1 MVAHKRPRT
10 GAPVAYK
17 RPRGRP
23 PAVTLAQLVR
33 IEAVREARDAIPSD
47 KELAAELGVKIHVI
61 QRLMKQQR
69 AERCF

>member
-47 KELAAELGVKIHVI
+47 KELAAELGIPLHVVH
-61 QRLMKQQR
+61 RAMKRQR
-69 AERCF
+69 AERCS